1 MSIFGRTNDKEH
13 NLGKTIYMEIINKH
27 YNNMKR
33 DQSISRIYLPPRV
46 RVVEVSAEQS
56 ILQVSRVNLQSRMSV
71 DELESKGLDDTDE
84 RYWFE

>member
-1 MSIFGRTNDKEH
+1 
-13 NLGKTIYMEIINKH
+13 
-27 YNNMKR
+27 MKR

-46 RVVEVSAEQS
+46 KVVEVSAEQS

>member
-13 NLGKTIYMEIINKH
+13 KLGKTIYMEIINKH